1 MALSTVAE
9 WSAAYDR
16 IRARYPWL
24 PEGVFT
30 NWTASDRAFFTGL
43 VNGRANFLV
52 PLHLDVRE
60 QVMWH
65 ESGHTA
71 HHQAAVLRDKAEGR
85 GTAGDDIANEI
96 AAILCGRS
104 WTDPF
109 DGLKNEYVAEAWRKA
124 NTGLTGPM
132 GYPNPPGQREPYPTQ
147 ELLTYFRTM
156 AEPRVVTPSPENSNT
171 PTPQPTEQNIA
182 DHWYSQFGLDS
193 VSNGDCVPASMKSL
207 LSLCGRTVPTIG
219 AIRGVLGVPA
229 GGVDLVTMRSGLAHY
244 GIVGVVISSQDVPFD
259 DVLSHVREGRPCVVF
274 ILYADIPNR
283 VDPFGGLHAFV
294 LASVDNNVGLVLDP
308 ANARDIPARYS
319 LDDLRKAWD
328 DGRTIGG
335 GAFIPDEGGDMD
347 RETFNQW
354 FLEEYARV
362 GAAAKFDELATQIGK
377 TTKHTHTTGEPEA
390 T

>member
-1 MALSTVAE
+1 MSTVAE

-109 DGLKNEYVAEAWRKA
+109 DGLKNEAGCRPL
-124 NTGLTGPM
+124 GGIH
-132 GYPNPPGQREPYPTQ
+132 NPAQ
-147 ELLTYFRTM
+147 
-156 AEPRVVTPSPENSNT
+156 A
-171 PTPQPTEQNIA
+171 
-182 DHWYSQFGLDS
+182 GLDVGFGSDGDSRCGS
-193 VSNGDCVPASMKSL
+193 V
-207 LSLCGRTVPTIG
+207 
-219 AIRGVLGVPA
+219 
-229 GGVDLVTMRSGLAHY
+229 
-244 GIVGVVISSQDVPFD
+244 
-259 DVLSHVREGRPCVVF
+259 
-274 ILYADIPNR
+274 
-283 VDPFGGLHAFV
+283 HA
-294 LASVDNNVGLVLDP
+294 
-308 ANARDIPARYS
+308 
-319 LDDLRKAWD
+319 
-328 DGRTIGG
+328 
-335 GAFIPDEGGDMD
+335 E
-347 RETFNQW
+347 
-354 FLEEYARV
+354 
-362 GAAAKFDELATQIGK
+362 
-377 TTKHTHTTGEPEA
+377 
-390 T
+390 